1 MPTMPAAT
9 GTFILTG
16 YPVILHKTHVGS
28 PAYDI
33 CAVVPAGAQGFDVA
47 CSLVCYLGAPYI
59 SGVIMYH
66 MYRETCSGGT
76 ADTFLYSPSEF
87 TIAVGCSPAYNEN
100 SMNNDTWVGNA
111 TAVTSHGTSGYGYK
125 IKMDATLQ
133 AVYVPPAGGSPA
145 SNYLVV
151 TVTTSRLMP
160 GTLLWA
166 VCNTQSMT
174 LTETTASAAGDGY
187 FSRQYESAIT
197 ATTFNG
203 TNCSDEVKYV
213 KATVTLMS
221 YRFGCAIANP
231 EPSKKCAL
239 RTIRAGITR
248 SYSCLVCLITP
259 ATRYAW
265 TPQVAQMGY
274 NAPGCGFGSRCGCW
288 EWDGVALDPPDISPS
303 DLLNVGCPNESPSS
317 NIQQIQYGF
326 GGINSYGNSYQVLL
340 KTINRTG
347 AMCVAARIFG
357 GSWVV
362 GTLSIIQ
369 AVDPFIM
376 KADFTGLVQDN
387 PVFQFY
393 GMEFPTNAV
402 MDCEAGYGG
411 YGAPAPPEETPVRK
425 MMAKMSLVQ
434 TNPCVYLGEPL
445 ETQASC
451 GCGGGGV
458 LRKCGLHGTCRVS
471 GNTVDRNCWKCDD
484 YSSSQER

>member
-1 MPTMPAAT
+1 
-9 GTFILTG
+9 
-16 YPVILHKTHVGS
+16 
-28 PAYDI
+28 
-33 CAVVPAGAQGFDVA
+33 
-47 CSLVCYLGAPYI
+47 
-59 SGVIMYH
+59 
-66 MYRETCSGGT
+66 
-76 ADTFLYSPSEF
+76 
-87 TIAVGCSPAYNEN
+87 
-100 SMNNDTWVGNA
+100 
-111 TAVTSHGTSGYGYK
+111 
-125 IKMDATLQ
+125 
-133 AVYVPPAGGSPA
+133 
-145 SNYLVV
+145 
-151 TVTTSRLMP
+151 
-160 GTLLWA
+160 
-166 VCNTQSMT
+166 
-174 LTETTASAAGDGY
+174 
-187 FSRQYESAIT
+187 
-197 ATTFNG
+197 
-203 TNCSDEVKYV
+203 
-213 KATVTLMS
+213 
-221 YRFGCAIANP
+221 
-231 EPSKKCAL
+231 
-239 RTIRAGITR
+239 
-248 SYSCLVCLITP
+248 
-259 ATRYAW
+259 
-265 TPQVAQMGY
+265 
-274 NAPGCGFGSRCGCW
+274 
-288 EWDGVALDPPDISPS
+288 VALDPPDISPS